1 MSVVRRLAL
10 PSVFTDS
17 EPIDRHACILA
28 RRGGSLGT
36 LFHPV
41 TGKRLLSLG
50 MILPEHLIN
59 EI

>member
-1 MSVVRRLAL
+1 MPA
-10 PSVFTDS
+10 F
-17 EPIDRHACILA
+17 
-28 RRGGSLGT
+28 SLGAAASLGM

-41 TGKRLLSLG
+41 TGKRLLSFG